1 MCLLGY
7 RNSSGTFVWRTVTL
21 FRQARPVS
29 PFSLKVR
36 VSVNGLH
43 AGFRLVRTDNAL
55 ASLCVCVWPCNPQ
68 KEGALNRANLTS
80 QAGRKS
86 VPSYQFGPAKVGA
99 ISRVAGWEQKIVE
112 MRELISRFFCCPRG
126 MPAGSGKGGKDS
138 AISTGSADRLCCS
151 AAVGKCQMVRKGARG
166 KSDNR
171 WASSSP
177 PLSGG

>member
-1 MCLLGY
+1 MFVRLSEFLWYLCLAH
-7 RNSSGTFVWRTVTL
+7 RNL
-21 FRQARPVS
+21 VS
-29 PFSLKVR
+29 PGAPCLAFFTQGSR
-36 VSVNGLH
+36 ERQRSPR
-43 AGFRLVRTDNAL
+43 GFPTSPDRQCACKL
-55 ASLCVCVWPCNPQ
+55 VCVWPCNPQ